1 MRLKKLLAL
10 GTGLV
15 LCLSMAACGSA
26 GKEAAQ
32 EATTE
37 VVVVEDESLTGT
49 VYKEFSDLL
58 TKIYECRAGSA
69 GSSARVEDAAKDL
82 IEFSMNYGQESSS
95 EIFHS
100 FTDSWVE
107 EKAEEYGDSLK
118 ENMKEEMDAV
128 TEQAVFSEKD
138 IDTDVAY
145 LNVINGIYAA
155 FEE

>member
-1 MRLKKLLAL
+1 MRLKKLLAIAS
-10 GTGLV
+10 GLV

-26 GKEAAQ
+26 KKEAS
-32 EATTE
+32 EEVTTE
-37 VVVVEDESLTGT
+37 VVAEDASLAGT
-49 VYKEFSDLL
+49 VYKEFSGLL
-58 TKIYECRAGSA
+58 TEIYECQAGSA
-69 GSSARVEDAAKDL
+69 GSSARVETAANDL

-100 FTDSWVE
+100 FTDSWME

-128 TEQAVFSEKD
+128 TEQAVFSQEG
-138 IDTDVAY
+138 IDTDLAY